1 MDFYIH
7 LTDSEVEVLKAVA
20 EASGDSLDQYLHDCV
35 MEEIRADVDCFF
47 GNSKAIK
54 EKLVK
59 KLLAQ

>member
-1 MDFYIH
+1 
-7 LTDSEVEVLKAVA
+7 VLKAVA